1 MFTDPTEVMVMGAWR
16 SQGRDGS
23 DSRILDLAQGSL
35 EMNINEITMNGNVV
49 FDPRF
54 SGGNGK
60 KSRTLIRIAHT
71 QRRRESDG
79 TWVDGDTTFI
89 DVICWGLLAENV
101 VESVSKGSPV
111 IVSGRLRSRTVET
124 VETSLGADSNTANS
138 GRTTTY
144 FEIIASAVGPD
155 LSRGATQFR
164 SAKSAGAARQ
174 EERALQEVADVME
187 RDAQVA

>member
-1 MFTDPTEVMVMGAWR
+1 
-16 SQGRDGS
+16 
-23 DSRILDLAQGSL
+23 
-35 EMNINEITMNGNVV
+35 MNINEITMNGNVV

-60 KSRTLIRIAHT
+60 KSRTIIRLANT

-79 TWVDGDTTFI
+79 TWVNGDTVFI
-89 DVICWGLLAENV
+89 DVICFGTLAENV

-111 IVSGRLRSRTVET
+111 VVSGRLRSNTVEVVDSQGGGEAQGSGSVRTV
-124 VETSLGADSNTANS
+124 
-138 GRTTTY
+138 TY
-144 FEIIASAVGPD
+144 FEIIASTVGPD

-164 SAKSAGAARQ
+164 MNKGAAAIRQ